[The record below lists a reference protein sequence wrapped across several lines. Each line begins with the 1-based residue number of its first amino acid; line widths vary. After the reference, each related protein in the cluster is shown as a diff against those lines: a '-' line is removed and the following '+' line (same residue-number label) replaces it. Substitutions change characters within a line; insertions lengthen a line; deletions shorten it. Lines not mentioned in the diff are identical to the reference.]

1 MRSDEAS
8 TLPGNGD
15 ASVEQISFSNR
26 AVRYFIKSRPKRI
39 FTFHFLCALF
49 ANTSRTVCVLKKKT
63 QKKTKVQILL
73 CIQHFG
79 WVKLTF
85 RLARR
90 YTSFSLW
97 PTKSAGDNFS
107 YVPNRRSG
115 LILSGNV

>member
-63 QKKTKVQILL
+63 QKKKNQ
-73 CIQHFG
+73 
-79 WVKLTF
+79 
-85 RLARR
+85 
-90 YTSFSLW
+90 
-97 PTKSAGDNFS
+97 SADFAVHTAFWMGKTNF
-107 YVPNRRSG
+107 PIG
-115 LILSGNV
+115 